1 MNSKI
6 KQSQVRN
13 LSYVRPTEELWR
25 FEIDENSREFPHLY
39 FGFSET
45 DRNLKE
51 HDLDDSS
58 FTEDDNPIQHVAR
71 CF

>member
-39 FGFSET
+39 FGFSGT